1 MSPTSELHY
10 RSCNL
15 CEAMC
20 GIEVELQGRSIKS
33 IRGDKNDPFSKG
45 HICPKALALKDLYD
59 DPDRLTR
66 PQKKTPEG
74 WKEISWDEAFNEVAR
89 RLKQTQKQHGKDAV
103 GVYLG
108 NPNVHNLGALL
119 FGVQFLRVLRT
130 KNRYSATSVD
140 QLPHMFVASQ
150 MFGHQLFMPIPDI
163 DRTDFWVIMG
173 GNPVVSNGSIMS
185 SPDVKRRLKDIQ
197 KRGGQVIVIDPRR
210 TQTAALADQHHFIT
224 PGTDVFLLLAV
235 LHIIFRDDLVRLG
248 HLQDC
253 LKGLDEVRTLAQ
265 AYPPSLASEKTGI
278 KEENI
283 EQLAHT
289 FAKTESAVW
298 YGRMGVS
305 TQSFGAMC
313 QWLINVINIVTGHFD
328 TPGGL
333 MFTSPAF
340 DLIEAKLAGRG
351 RSGRWTTRKR
361 QLPEFGGEL
370 PTSALAEEILTEGEG
385 QIKAMITVAGNP
397 ILTTPNG
404 TQLERAFETL
414 DFLVCVDFYLN
425 ETTRHA
431 DIILP
436 PVSPIEREHYDMIFH
451 HLAIRNTA
459 KYSEAPF
466 PRDKD
471 ARHDWEILLALQTR
485 MESRDFLSTV
495 RAKLQKRLLTRL
507 GPAGILDIM
516 LRKGPRGSLNP
527 FGKGLTLKQLKQ
539 QPQGIDLGPLE
550 SRLPKALIHK
560 DKRIDLAPAPLIEDT
575 HRLKQSTETT
585 SETKFRLIGRRHLRS
600 NNSWLHN
607 SERLVK
613 GKERCTA
620 LIHPEDG
627 KGLGLQN
634 GDMVKITSRTG
645 SIQLPVELSE
655 DVMCGV
661 VSVPHGWGH
670 NREGTNWKTA
680 EAHAGVSVNDI
691 TDELQI
697 DPCCGNAVLNGIDV
711 TLRSLDSSQQ

>member
-74 WKEISWDEAFNEVAR
+74 WKEISWDEAFDEVAR

-163 DRTDFWVIMG
+163 DRTRFWVIMG

-278 KEENI
+278 KEEDI

-351 RSGRWTTRKR
+351 RTGRWTTRKR

-425 ETTRHA
+425 ETTR
-431 DIILP
+431 
-436 PVSPIEREHYDMIFH
+436 
-451 HLAIRNTA
+451 
-459 KYSEAPF
+459 
-466 PRDKD
+466 
-471 ARHDWEILLALQTR
+471 
-485 MESRDFLSTV
+485 
-495 RAKLQKRLLTRL
+495 
-507 GPAGILDIM
+507 
-516 LRKGPRGSLNP
+516 
-527 FGKGLTLKQLKQ
+527 
-539 QPQGIDLGPLE
+539 
-550 SRLPKALIHK
+550 
-560 DKRIDLAPAPLIEDT
+560 
-575 HRLKQSTETT
+575 
-585 SETKFRLIGRRHLRS
+585 
-600 NNSWLHN
+600 
-607 SERLVK
+607 
-613 GKERCTA
+613 
-620 LIHPEDG
+620 
-627 KGLGLQN
+627 
-634 GDMVKITSRTG
+634 
-645 SIQLPVELSE
+645 
-655 DVMCGV
+655 
-661 VSVPHGWGH
+661 
-670 NREGTNWKTA
+670 
-680 EAHAGVSVNDI
+680 
-691 TDELQI
+691 
-697 DPCCGNAVLNGIDV
+697 
-711 TLRSLDSSQQ
+711 